1 MTHGRKYSWTS
12 TNSHL
17 STTAIFFLANSPSIH
32 SFFKLSTVA
41 TFSVPK
47 VAVLERF
54 NCIKNLLQP
63 YLAIQQIWFYY
74 IWTTEVL
81 FSHDLYFRSWRIL
94 KLLRERTTFLQRY
107 STKIRHHRSIFNVLW
122 SHLKKGCWC
131 IESRLKSWRVT
142 WRHYHKAKC

>member
-1 MTHGRKYSWTS
+1 MGGNTVEPPLTATS
-12 TNSHL
+12 LQRLFFFWRTVHTL
-17 STTAIFFLANSPSIH
+17 TLVSTSLQWP
-32 SFFKLSTVA
+32 L
-41 TFSVPK
+41 FSGPK

-54 NCIKNLLQP
+54 NCIKTLCEP

-94 KLLRERTTFLQRY
+94 KLLRERTTFLRRY
-107 STKIRHHRSIFNVLW
+107 STKIWHHRSIFNVW
-122 SHLKKGCWC
+122 WRHLKKGCWC

-142 WRHYHKAKC
+142 WRHYHKAKR

>member
-1 MTHGRKYSWTS
+1 MTHGRKYSRTS
-12 TNSHL
+12 TNGYL
-17 STTAIFFLANSPSIH
+17 STTAIFFWRTVHTLT
-32 SFFKLSTVA
+32 LVSTSLQWPL
-41 TFSVPK
+41 FSVPK

-54 NCIKNLLQP
+54 NCIKTLLQP

-81 FSHDLYFRSWRIL
+81 FSHYLYFRSWRIL

-107 STKIRHHRSIFNVLW
+107 STKIWHHRSIFNVW
-122 SHLKKGCWC
+122 WRHLKKGCWC

-142 WRHYHKAKC
+142 WRHYHKAKR